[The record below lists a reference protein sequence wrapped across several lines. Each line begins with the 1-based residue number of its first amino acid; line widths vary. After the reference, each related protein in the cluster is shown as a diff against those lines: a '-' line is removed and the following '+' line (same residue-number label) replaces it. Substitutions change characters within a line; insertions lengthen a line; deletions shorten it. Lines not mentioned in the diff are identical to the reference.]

1 MIASHNEQRYAVSRR
16 AMLVSMAVNLT
27 LTVAQVV
34 VGVLGHS
41 QALVADAMHTLAD
54 LTTDV
59 LVLYAAKHG
68 AKDADDEHPYG
79 HGRIETAASG
89 LLSLV
94 LIGVGVG
101 IAINAG
107 LRLTN
112 PGAVVTPSA
121 LTLVMAL
128 VTIGGKE
135 GLYRYT
141 VRIGRETRS
150 NLLQASAWHHRSDA
164 LSSVIVAVAIAGSLA
179 GFYYLD
185 AIAAIGVA
193 LMIANMGVT
202 LGWRALR
209 ELIDTGLDAE
219 EVSRI
224 RAAILAVA
232 GVQAL
237 HLLRTRQTGGQ
248 ALVDVHIQ
256 VDATLSVS
264 EGHQISEAVRAQVMA
279 AVDGV
284 MDVLVHIDPEDDE
297 SAAPNATLPL
307 RDVVTARLR
316 QYFRHIDAARHIEAI
331 GLHYLNGRLRVE
343 LLLPLAAAGSHAEA
357 QALIE
362 RFRTAAKQDPQIGSL
377 DVRFH

>member
-1 MIASHNEQRYAVSRR
+1 VIAAHNMERYQVNRR
-16 AMLVSMAVNLT
+16 AMLTSMAVNLA

-41 QALVADAMHTLAD
+41 QALVADAMHTFAD

-68 AKDADDEHPYG
+68 AKDADEEHPYG

-94 LIGVGVG
+94 LIGVGAG

-107 LRLTN
+107 LRLAH
-112 PGAVVTPSA
+112 PDAVVTPSV

-128 VTIGGKE
+128 ITIAAKE

-141 VRIGRETRS
+141 MRIGRETRS

-219 EVSRI
+219 EVARI
-224 RAAILAVA
+224 RTAILAVA
-232 GVQAL
+232 GVKAL

-279 AVDGV
+279 AVDDV

-297 SAAPNATLPL
+297 SAAPNAALPL

-316 QYFRHIDAARHIEAI
+316 QHFRDIDAARHIEAI
-331 GLHYLNGRLRVE
+331 GLHYLSGRLRVE
-343 LLLPLAAAGSHAEA
+343 LLLPLAVAGTHAEA
-357 QALIE
+357 HALIE
-362 RFRTAAKQDPQIGSL
+362 RFRTAAKQDPQIGAL

>member
-1 MIASHNEQRYAVSRR
+1 MIASHNEQRYQVSRR
-16 AMLVSMAVNLT
+16 AMLVSMAVNLA
-27 LTVAQVV
+27 LTIAQVV

-68 AKDADDEHPYG
+68 AKDADEEHPYG

-107 LRLTN
+107 LRLAN
-112 PGAVVTPSA
+112 PAAVVAPSA
-121 LTLVMAL
+121 LTLVMAII
-128 VTIGGKE
+128 TIASKE

-141 VRIGRETRS
+141 VRIGRQMRS

-219 EVSRI
+219 EVARI
-224 RAAILAVA
+224 RAAILAVS

-297 SAAPNATLPL
+297 SGAPNATLPL
-307 RDVVTARLR
+307 RDVVIARLR
-316 QYFRHIDAARHIEAI
+316 QHFRDIDAAHQIEAI
-331 GLHYLNGRLRVE
+331 GLHYLSGRLRVE
-343 LLLPLAAAGSHAEA
+343 LLLPLTVAGTHAEA

-362 RFRTAAKQDPQIGSL
+362 RFRTAAKHDPQIGSL

>member
-1 MIASHNEQRYAVSRR
+1 MIASHNVERYQVSRR
-16 AMLVSMAVNLT
+16 AMLVSMAVNFTLT
-27 LTVAQVV
+27 LAQVII
-34 VGVLGHS
+34 GVLGHS

-54 LTTDV
+54 LTTDA
-59 LVLYAAKHG
+59 LVLFAAKHG
-68 AKDADDEHPYG
+68 AKDADEEHPYG

-94 LIGVGVG
+94 LVGVGVG

-121 LTLVMAL
+121 LTLVTAL
-128 VTIGGKE
+128 ITIAAKE

-141 VRIGRETRS
+141 VHVGRQLRS

-164 LSSVIVAVAIAGSLA
+164 LSSVIVAAAIAGSLA

-219 EVSRI
+219 EVARI
-224 RAAILAVA
+224 RTAILAVD

-256 VDATLSVS
+256 VDATVSVS
-264 EGHQISEAVRAQVMA
+264 EGHQISEAVRGQVIA
-279 AVDGV
+279 AVDDV

-297 SAAPNATLPL
+297 SAAPNAALPL
-307 RDVVTARLR
+307 RDVVTARLHGL
-316 QYFRHIDAARHIEAI
+316 FRDIEAARHIEAI
-331 GLHYLNGRLRVE
+331 GLHYLSGRLRVE
-343 LLLPLAAAGSHAEA
+343 LLLPLAIAGDHVEIQS
-357 QALIE
+357 LIE